1 MTPKPRI
8 AIPFPTS
15 TDDEYNDRCWK
26 QYADAI
32 EQSGGV
38 AVPIVLDQQPSAI
51 ARQVS
56 SCSGVLLP
64 GSPADV
70 HPQKYGE
77 SPHPETSPRDVLRE
91 AADELLLQDAFNL
104 HKPLLGVCYGHQ
116 SMNVWKGG
124 TLVQHLET
132 AIDHTPGRAV
142 EDAHEVFFRSDARHL
157 RAAFGSSTAQ
167 VNSSHHQA
175 VATPGDGLHL
185 AAYVAEDGVVE
196 AVEAEEGFVVGVQ
209 WHPER
214 TFATK
219 AASRRLFS
227 EFVQAASEWHAPY
240 IEDANGSAG
249 SSRPGDSETSAAEE
263 FPSDRR

>member
-1 MTPKPRI
+1 MTTNPRI

-15 TDDEYNDRCWK
+15 TDDAYNDRCWK

-32 EQSGGV
+32 EQSGGIAV
-38 AVPIVLDQQPSAI
+38 AIVLDQEPSAI
-51 ARQVS
+51 ARQVA

-77 SPHPETSPRDVLRE
+77 FPHPRTALRDVLRE

-132 AIDHTPGRAV
+132 GVNHTPGRAL
-142 EDAHEVFFRSDARHL
+142 ENAHEVVLGSDAHHL
-157 RAAFGSSTAQ
+157 RAAFGSSAAQ

-175 VATPGDGLHL
+175 VAIPGDGLHL

-196 AVEAEEGFVVGVQ
+196 AVEAQEGFVVGVQ

-214 TFATK
+214 TFATQE
-219 AASRRLFS
+219 ASRRLFS
-227 EFVQAASEWHAPY
+227 DFVQAASEWRAPHLVS
-240 IEDANGSAG
+240 D
-249 SSRPGDSETSAAEE
+249 RPADSPGLGDSAASSAEE
-263 FPSDRR
+263 FPT